1 MPPTVPSIPPRT
13 QAPSGNESN
22 AMTPIKQKSMIL
34 GAQLAEQADAKRKM
48 AERGSATGLE
58 LSSERGRLARQGTTS
73 GLLARQGTQRS
84 VLERQRTSSRSMM
97 SLPIESERH
106 HLLAHLPRPGV
117 SAGVSPGGASTNSS
131 ASFGSTPAV
140 AGKRALLGTAS
151 RSASMGSGM
160 ASSAASACAA
170 ASSSSS
176 RAVVYGSSAALGA
189 TTSAAKA
196 GSSVAFA
203 SASAATSATT
213 RAAAATGKASVVAV
227 EVVVDSAAGTCAGLG
242 LASMAASAAAVG
254 ATMASAQ
261 QEAASKLA
269 AVHRGNAVRRSLSA
283 GDKEALAAD
292 IAMDDDDEMEAS
304 PGRSASEGGMPSPE
318 PIEGEG
324 EARQRNAATPEG
336 PAPAA
341 ASPNRFFERARA
353 EVAEPAPPTDLAL
366 GRGPAAPAATAQH
379 SALDRIASMNRREL
393 QKQYVDPSTSQ

>member
-117 SAGVSPGGASTNSS
+117 SAGVSPGGASTESS

-140 AGKRALLGTAS
+140 AGKRALLGTASAS

-196 GSSVAFA
+196 GSSVAVA

-304 PGRSASEGGMPSPE
+304 PGRSASEGGTPSPE

-341 ASPNRFFERARA
+341 AS
-353 EVAEPAPPTDLAL
+353 PTDLAL